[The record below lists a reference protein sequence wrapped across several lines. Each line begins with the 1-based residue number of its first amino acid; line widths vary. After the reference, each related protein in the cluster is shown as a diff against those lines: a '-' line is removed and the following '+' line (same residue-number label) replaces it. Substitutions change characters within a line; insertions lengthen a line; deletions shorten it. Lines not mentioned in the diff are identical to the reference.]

1 MANFTR
7 RQVVAGGLGTLA
19 ALGLAACGSSSSTS
33 AGSAT
38 SASADLEKLIVG
50 ASPTP
55 HAEILNAVKD
65 ELAAAGYDL
74 EVVEYNDYVQPNV
87 ALSDGDLDANYFQH
101 QPYLD
106 TYNEENGTDLVGAAA
121 IHYEPFG
128 LYAGKTASLD
138 AIADGAQIAVP
149 GDGSNETRALLLLQ
163 DAGLI
168 TLAEGIDATSSAT
181 KADIAENP
189 HNIDIVETEAASVA
203 RALEDVDFAVINGN
217 YAIEAGLSIAD
228 ALASEDADSDAAQ
241 TYANVVATRKGD
253 ETSDKTKALIAALTS
268 DTAKAFVEEEFQ
280 GSVVLL

>member
-7 RQVVAGGLGTLA
+7 RQVVAGGLGVLA
-19 ALGLAACGSSSSTS
+19 SLGLAACGSSSSTS

-38 SASADLEKLIVG
+38 ASADLEKLTVG

-65 ELAAAGYDL
+65 ELAAAGYEL

-87 ALSDGDLDANYFQH
+87 ALNDGDLDANYFQH

-106 TYNEENGTDLVGAAA
+106 NYNEENGTDLVGAAA

-168 TLAEGIDATSSAT
+168 TLAEGINATSSAT
-181 KADIAENP
+181 KTDIVDNP

-228 ALASEDADSDAAQ
+228 ALASESADSDAAQ
-241 TYANVVATRKGD
+241 TYANVVATRNGD
-253 ETSDKTKALIAALTS
+253 ESSDKTKALIAALTS